1 MNRENTV
8 TGFPVP
14 GLTGLGFT
22 MKKSAKKQSRWHDH
36 YTQRA
41 KKERFP
47 ARSVYKLEE
56 IQKKYNIIKKG
67 NNVLDLGCA
76 PGSWLLYAANLT
88 GNTGQVI
95 GIDLVPFTVNV
106 PPHVRVYTGDIL
118 SMDDD
123 FFKSLGTDF
132 NVVISDMAPST
143 TGNKFVDSTRS
154 FDLCEKALSIAQ
166 TTLATGG
173 SFVCKIFQGEDFKT
187 FMDSVRSVFKSHK
200 IFKPKSSRK
209 ASKEIY
215 VIGFGKK

>member
-1 MNRENTV
+1 
-8 TGFPVP
+8 
-14 GLTGLGFT
+14 
-22 MKKSAKKQSRWHDH
+22 MKRTAKKQSQWQDH
-36 YTQRA
+36 YTQLA

-56 IQKKYNIIKKG
+56 IQKKYHIIKKG

-76 PGSWLLYAANLT
+76 PGSWLLYSANLT
-88 GNTGQVI
+88 GNTGRVI
-95 GIDLVPFTVNV
+95 GIDLVPVTINV
-106 PPHVRVYTGDIL
+106 PSHVRVYTGDIL
-118 SMDDD
+118 LMDDD

-143 TGNKFVDSTRS
+143 TGNKIVDSTRS
-154 FDLCEKALSIAQ
+154 FNLCLTALSIAQ
-166 TTLATGG
+166 MTLTVDG

-187 FMDSVRSVFKSHK
+187 FIDSVQSVFKNHK

-209 ASKEIY
+209 TSKEIY